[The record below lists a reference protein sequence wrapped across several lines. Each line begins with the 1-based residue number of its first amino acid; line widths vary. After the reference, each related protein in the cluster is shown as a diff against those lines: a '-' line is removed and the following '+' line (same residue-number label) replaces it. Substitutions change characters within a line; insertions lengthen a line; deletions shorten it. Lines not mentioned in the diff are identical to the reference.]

1 MTKSYNPAA
10 LAKIDAE
17 LTEAGYDMTRSWVA
31 LCVDGVVHGVG
42 TTEAKARR
50 DTMYSEEYQVM
61 SDDTEIE
68 FVAITE
74 YQASR
79 TDNGNVDIAWLVR
92 AH

>member
-1 MTKSYNPAA
+1 MTKFYTPAT
-10 LAKIDAE
+10 LAQIDAE
-17 LTEAGYDMTRSWVA
+17 LTEAGHDMTRAWVA

-42 TTEAKARR
+42 TTEANARR

-79 TDNGNVDIAWLVR
+79 TDNGHVDIASLVR
-92 AH
+92 TH

>member
-17 LTEAGYDMTRSWVA
+17 LTEAGHDMTRAWVA

-42 TTEAKARR
+42 TTEANARR
-50 DTMYSEEYQVM
+50 DAMDSEGYQDM

-79 TDNGNVDIAWLVR
+79 TDNGHVDIASLVR

>member
-17 LTEAGYDMTRSWVA
+17 LTEAGHDMTRAWVA

-50 DTMYSEEYQVM
+50 L
-61 SDDTEIE
+61 
-68 FVAITE
+68 
-74 YQASR
+74 
-79 TDNGNVDIAWLVR
+79 IAWSTRRVFR
-92 AH
+92 ASSR

>member
-17 LTEAGYDMTRSWVA
+17 LAEAGYDMTRSWFA
-31 LCVDGVVHGVG
+31 LCVDGVVYGVG
-42 TTEAKARR
+42 TTKAKARR
-50 DTMYSEEYQVM
+50 DAMDSEGYQDM

-79 TDNGNVDIAWLVR
+79 TDNGHVDIASLVR
-92 AH
+92 TH